1 MCIRDRANL
10 DELKAKFQDLD
21 VTDADA
27 VKAKIKDVVNEINDK
42 IPAYKNI
49 KIVEVVKELE
59 KTTTQKI
66 KRYGKNLE

>member
-1 MCIRDRANL
+1 MANL